1 MNLLAIDTTDRLG
14 GIALTQDGQI
24 LEAVSLEAP
33 DGFGEIIYS
42 EIETLLS
49 RNNVALREIDGY
61 AAAAGPGSFTGVRV
75 GLSVVKSLA
84 EVHGK
89 EVAPVSS
96 LRALAYSGTGTYR
109 VAVINA
115 RRQEVYV
122 GVYDEHLAL
131 IVEEVVTEWESF
143 RVSLG
148 NRPVTFVSLDQNL
161 FERDGAA
168 RQKPDSTDTRETVII
183 GKRPLSI
190 AVAHVAKTLFE
201 TGQSVAPEAVDA
213 NYIRRPEA
221 ELKWKD
227 PD

>member
-14 GIALTQDGQI
+14 GITLTQDDQI

-33 DGFGEIIYS
+33 NGFGEIIYS

-49 RNNVALREIDGY
+49 RNKITLPEIDGY

-89 EVAPVSS
+89 EVAPISS
-96 LRALAYSGTGTYR
+96 LRALAYSGTGAYR

-115 RRQEVYV
+115 RGQEVYV
-122 GVYDEHLAL
+122 GVYDENLDP
-131 IVEEVVTEWESF
+131 IVEEIVTEWESF
-143 RVSLG
+143 YTSLG
-148 NRPVTFVSLDQNL
+148 SRPTTFVSLDQGL

-168 RQKPDSTDTRETVII
+168 R
-183 GKRPLSI
+183 
-190 AVAHVAKTLFE
+190 
-201 TGQSVAPEAVDA
+201 
-213 NYIRRPEA
+213 
-221 ELKWKD
+221 
-227 PD
+227 

>member
-1 MNLLAIDTTDRLG
+1 MNLLAIDTTDRQG
-14 GIALTQDGQI
+14 GIALTRDGQI

-33 DGFGEIIYS
+33 DGFGEVIYS

-75 GLSVVKSLA
+75 GLSVVKALA

-89 EVAPVSS
+89 EVAPISS
-96 LRALAYSGTGTYR
+96 LQALAYSGTGPYR

-122 GVYDEHLAL
+122 GVYDEHLNPL
-131 IVEEVVTEWESF
+131 VEEIVTEWESF
-143 RVSLG
+143 YTSLES
-148 NRPVTFVSLDQNL
+148 RPVTFVSLDQDL
-161 FERDGAA
+161 FERDGTA
-168 RQKPDSTDTRETVII
+168 REKSDFTDNREVVII
-183 GKRPLSI
+183 GKRPLAI

-201 TGQSVAPEAVDA
+201 TGQSVVPEAVDA